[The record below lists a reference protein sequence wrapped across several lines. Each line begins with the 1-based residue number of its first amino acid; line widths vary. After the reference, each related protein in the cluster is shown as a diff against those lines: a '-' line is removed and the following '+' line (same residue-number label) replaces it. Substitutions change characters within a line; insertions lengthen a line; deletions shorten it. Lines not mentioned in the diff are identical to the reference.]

1 MKTKFILFLTWLA
14 SMAGLSATAV
24 QSTTAVHARAS
35 DNAPV
40 ISYLKA
46 GSAPVFATSTPAPAG
61 WAAVELEGPF
71 ESYIMRKDLN
81 KSLDPRP
88 GAEIHLLPDPASP
101 VLTVAEK
108 GDKADITGQFRG
120 KWTQINLTKKI
131 VGYIRVG
138 NSAVLAPVLTDTV
151 APAPAAPLDPAP
163 VPTSAHGFAGPGKPA
178 PMVNLG
184 DGGSASLPRAIQ
196 GRFVSSKRPFAPRRP
211 FDYQINDDAGV
222 RYAYLDLSKL
232 LLTEAPEKYIDRLV
246 IVYGTARTLPGT
258 KDVVI
263 EVETL
268 QLR

>member
-1 MKTKFILFLTWLA
+1 MKIKFILFLAWLA
-14 SMAGLSATAV
+14 SLASLSAASV
-24 QSTTAVHARAS
+24 PATTAVHARPS

-46 GSAPVFATSTPAPAG
+46 GSSPVFATATPAPAG

-131 VGYIRVG
+131 VGYIHVG

-163 VPTSAHGFAGPGKPA
+163 VPTSAHGFA
-178 PMVNLG
+178 
-184 DGGSASLPRAIQ
+184 
-196 GRFVSSKRPFAPRRP
+196 
-211 FDYQINDDAGV
+211 
-222 RYAYLDLSKL
+222 
-232 LLTEAPEKYIDRLV
+232 
-246 IVYGTARTLPGT
+246 
-258 KDVVI
+258 
-263 EVETL
+263 
-268 QLR
+268 